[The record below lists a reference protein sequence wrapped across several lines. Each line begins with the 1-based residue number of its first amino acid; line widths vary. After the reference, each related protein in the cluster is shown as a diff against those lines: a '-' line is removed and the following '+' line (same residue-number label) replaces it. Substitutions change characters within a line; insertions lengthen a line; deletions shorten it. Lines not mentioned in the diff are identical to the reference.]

1 MENKLAYYEVFDL
14 FEINAVSTT
23 FRIQRSIFRFLLLNY
38 EKLKKEAVSLIA
50 IVIHY

>member
-14 FEINAVSTT
+14 LRASAVSTT
-23 FRIQRSIFRFLLLNY
+23 FRIQSSIFRFLLLNY
-38 EKLKKEAVSLIA
+38 EKLKKQIVPLIV